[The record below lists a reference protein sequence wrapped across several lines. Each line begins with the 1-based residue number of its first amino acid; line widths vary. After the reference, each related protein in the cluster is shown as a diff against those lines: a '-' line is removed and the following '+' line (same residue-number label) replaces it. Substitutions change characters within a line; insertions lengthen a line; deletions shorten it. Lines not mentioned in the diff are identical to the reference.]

1 MRDLIRMVV
10 ILTAICGLSAL
21 VLSYANYATKS
32 QREYQ
37 ILKYVKEPSI
47 KAVLSGYE
55 NDPIKDR
62 VVMEVPSK
70 EGEEPLARNIFLAR
84 KGGRLISVAYGTSAQ
99 GYHGAIEVM
108 VGISMEGTLTGISV
122 MTHTE
127 TPGLGARVVESEF
140 TNQFEGLGLTPKL
153 QVSGEGGVIDS
164 VSGATISSKG
174 VVKAVR
180 RALELFPKVKQE
192 VS

>member
-1 MRDLIRMVV
+1 MVV

>member
-10 ILTAICGLSAL
+10 ILTAICGVSAL

-70 EGEEPLARNIFLAR
+70 EGEEPQSRNIFLAR
-84 KGGRLISVAYGTSAQ
+84 KGDRLVSVAYGTSAQ
-99 GYHGAIEVM
+99 GYHGVIEVM
-108 VGISMEGTLTGISV
+108 VGISMEGTLTGVSV

-140 TNQFEGLGLTPKL
+140 TNQFEGLGLSPKL
-153 QVSGEGGVIDS
+153 QISGEGGVIDS

-174 VVKAVR
+174 VIKAVR

>member
-10 ILTAICGLSAL
+10 ILTAICGGSAL
-21 VLSYANYATKS
+21 VLAYANYATKA

-62 VVMEVPSK
+62 TVMEVAPKGAEGPGSK
-70 EGEEPLARNIFLAR
+70 NIFLAR
-84 KGGRLISVAYGTSAQ
+84 KDGRLISVAYGTSAQ
-99 GYHGAIEVM
+99 GYHGVIEVM
-108 VGISMEGTLTGISV
+108 VGISMEGTLTGVSI

-127 TPGLGARVVESEF
+127 TPGLGARVEESEF
-140 TNQFEGLGLTPKL
+140 TNQFKGLELSPKL
-153 QVSGEGGVIDS
+153 QLSGEGGTIDS
-164 VSGATISSKG
+164 VSGASISSKG
-174 VVKAVR
+174 VITAVR